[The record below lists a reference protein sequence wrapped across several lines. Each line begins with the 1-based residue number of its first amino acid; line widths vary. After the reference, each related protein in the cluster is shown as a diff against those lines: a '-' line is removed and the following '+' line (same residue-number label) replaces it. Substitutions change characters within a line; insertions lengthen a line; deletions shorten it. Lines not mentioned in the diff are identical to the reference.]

1 MTKQDSAIEYT
12 MAEQD
17 FLYAIDFIGQQYII
31 YHYAIKL
38 FIISLIFRQKSNYF
52 ATVFWIKNKNIA
64 HENKILCIRS
74 LGEPF
79 YCYL

>member
-1 MTKQDSAIEYT
+1 MV
-12 MAEQD
+12 
-17 FLYAIDFIGQQYII
+17 
-31 YHYAIKL
+31 KL

-52 ATVFWIKNKNIA
+52 ASAFLIKIQKNIA

-79 YCYL
+79 YRYL